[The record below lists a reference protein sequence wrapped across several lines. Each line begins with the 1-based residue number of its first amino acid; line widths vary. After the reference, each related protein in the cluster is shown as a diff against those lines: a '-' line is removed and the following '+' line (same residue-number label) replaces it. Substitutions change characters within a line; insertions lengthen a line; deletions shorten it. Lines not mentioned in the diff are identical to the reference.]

1 MNAMHL
7 SPFSNRTAIVTGSG
21 RNIGRAMALSL
32 AAQGASVVVNGHSD
46 RAAVESVVDEIK
58 SSGGRAMAFMADVS
72 QDQEVAEM
80 VKATVAEFG
89 SVDIAVS
96 NVGIRRKQAFLDI
109 SPQDWDTVMQTNLTP
124 AFYIARHVIPHM
136 QAKRWGRIVLISG
149 FDGFWGQV
157 TERAHNITAKAG
169 LHGLAMALAR
179 EFGADGITVN
189 TIAPGAID
197 TVRDWSQYTHQLRA
211 QLEKEIPLGR
221 YGKPDE
227 VAAACDLLCS
237 ERGGLVA
244 WFYLLGLVCAKFQS
258 SRNAKQHEA
267 TRACHCRTDRQWQ
280 DRLGFGNCCA
290 SSRTGWR

>member
-1 MNAMHL
+1 MNATHL
-7 SPFSNRTAIVTGSG
+7 SSFSNRTAIVTGSG

-32 AAQGASVVVNGHSD
+32 AAQGASVVVNGHQD
-46 RAAVESVVDEIK
+46 RAAVEAVVDEIK
-58 SSGGRAMAFMADVS
+58 ATGGRAMAFMADVT
-72 QDQEVAEM
+72 QDREVAEM
-80 VKATVAEFG
+80 VKATLAEFG

-136 QAKRWGRIVLISG
+136 QDRRWGRIVLISG

-237 ERGGLVA
+237 ERGGFISGQVLHVNGGH
-244 WFYLLGLVCAKFQS
+244 YMY
-258 SRNAKQHEA
+258 
-267 TRACHCRTDRQWQ
+267 
-280 DRLGFGNCCA
+280 
-290 SSRTGWR
+290 

>member
-1 MNAMHL
+1 
-7 SPFSNRTAIVTGSG
+7 
-21 RNIGRAMALSL
+21 MALSL

-46 RAAVESVVDEIK
+46 RAAVEAVVDEIK

-72 QDQEVAEM
+72 QDGEVAEM
-80 VKATVAEFG
+80 VKATVSEFG

-136 QAKRWGRIVLISG
+136 QARRWGRIVLISG

-237 ERGGLVA
+237 ERGGFISGQVLHVNGGH
-244 WFYLLGLVCAKFQS
+244 YMY
-258 SRNAKQHEA
+258 
-267 TRACHCRTDRQWQ
+267 
-280 DRLGFGNCCA
+280 
-290 SSRTGWR
+290 